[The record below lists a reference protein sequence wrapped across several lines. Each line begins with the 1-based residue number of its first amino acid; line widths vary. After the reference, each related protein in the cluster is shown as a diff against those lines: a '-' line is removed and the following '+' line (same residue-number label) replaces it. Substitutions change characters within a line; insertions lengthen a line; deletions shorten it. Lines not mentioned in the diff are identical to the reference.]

1 MSNVLEALV
10 YIQSELKAPKD
21 QSAGRYRYRNIED
34 INEAVKP
41 LAAKFGCAVVYSDRF
56 EDGACISTCKLIGFN
71 QFQSIESGN
80 IANVYSEISADGVAY
95 VNRSPKNMSVEQAS
109 GSASSYAR
117 KYAACGLFAI
127 DSSENDPDRV
137 NAKKPD
143 SALEAAKRRMW
154 AVLCQYAELHG
165 REPNEVLN
173 GVRKRP
179 EWSETVEFFNMVT
192 AEFSDD
198 IAEGIANG

>member
-34 INEAVKP
+34 INEAVQP

-56 EDGACISTCKLIGFN
+56 EDGACISTCKLIGDGG
-71 QFQSIESGN
+71 ELG
-80 IANVYSEISADGVAY
+80 ADGVAY

-154 AVLCQYAELHG
+154 AVLCKYAELHG

-179 EWSETVEFFNMVT
+179 EWSETVEFFDMVT

>member
-1 MSNVLEALV
+1 MSNVLNALV
-10 YIQSELKAPKD
+10 AIQSELKAPKD

-41 LAAKFGCAVVYSDRF
+41 LAARFGCAVIYSDRF
-56 EDGACISTCKLIGFN
+56 EDGACISTCKLIGLDD
-71 QFQSIESGN
+71 SAI
-80 IANVYSEISADGVAY
+80 SEISADGVAY
-95 VNRSPKNMSVEQAS
+95 VNRSPKNMSIEQAS
-109 GSASSYAR
+109 GAASSYAR

-127 DSSENDPDRV
+127 DSSEHDPDRV

-143 SALEAAKRRMW
+143 IALEAAKRRMW
-154 AVLCQYAELHG
+154 AVLCQWAELHG

-179 EWSETVEFFNMVT
+179 EWSETLEFFDMVT

-198 IAEGIANG
+198 IAGDIANG